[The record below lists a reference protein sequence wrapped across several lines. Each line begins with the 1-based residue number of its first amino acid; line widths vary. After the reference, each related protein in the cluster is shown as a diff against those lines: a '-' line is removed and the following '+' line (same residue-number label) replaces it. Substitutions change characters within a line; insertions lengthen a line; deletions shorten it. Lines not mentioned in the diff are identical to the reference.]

1 MINRILLLFSMIAL
15 TQLLGCAGTKTF
27 PNAVRAGDTAS
38 VALGWQK
45 KFLPHNTTVT
55 ITPETGVP
63 VTLLPND
70 PAIRAIINLYPDPVS
85 YMVVGTE
92 TLQDGGFFN
101 YGKTYGDMVNNVFTD
116 KDKDWYQTVAFID
129 MPASLPSGN
138 TTIELTN
145 DDGETA
151 SSMIEIIEGSGA
163 PALFS
168 AESNGPLTRTQM
180 SSMERA
186 FSYEVICSGET
197 IPAAVEMT
205 ISHDAGTVYVVNP
218 RGDLKNLN
226 WTDDGSTLKV
236 HMISTT
242 LDSPSHIKDF
252 KFYIAGGY
260 RYMSLQLVEVQ
271 EVKAYDRDGIEV
283 PGVVASIVSN

>member
-1 MINRILLLFSMIAL
+1 MINRMLLIITLIII
-15 TQLLGCAGTKTF
+15 TQLHGCAGTKTF

-45 KFLPHNTTVT
+45 KFLPHNTTVI
-55 ITPETGVP
+55 ITPETGNP

-70 PAIRAIINLYPDPVS
+70 PAIRSIINLYPDPVS
-85 YMVVGTE
+85 YMVIGTE
-92 TLQDGGFFN
+92 TRQGGSIYN
-101 YGKTYGDMVNNVFTD
+101 YGNTYGDMVNNVFTGQ
-116 KDKDWYQTVAFID
+116 DKDWYQTVAFID
-129 MPASLPSGN
+129 LPVSLPTGN
-138 TTIELTN
+138 TTIELIN

-151 SSMIEIIEGSGA
+151 SSTIEIIEGSGA
-163 PALFS
+163 PALFE
-168 AESNGPLTRTQM
+168 AEMNGALTRTQM

-186 FSYEVICSGET
+186 YSYEVICSGDT

-236 HMISTT
+236 YMISTK
-242 LDSPSHIKDF
+242 LDSPTHIKDF

-260 RYMSLQLVEVQ
+260 RDLSLQLLEVQ
-271 EVKAYDRDGIEV
+271 EVKAYDRDGVEV
-283 PGVVASIVSN
+283 TGVVASIVSN